1 MFTIEFAAL
10 NFYNQNRVSYRY
22 ILEGYEKEW
31 HYNGKNRIASYT
43 NVPPGDYVFRV
54 ETMDEANPE
63 LVSNCTLAVTILPPW
78 WLSWWATL
86 IYVILGLAALGDE
99 NQVLYQYFP

>member
-43 NVPPGDYVFRV
+43 NVPPGDYIFRV
-54 ETMDEANPE
+54 ETMDEANSE
-63 LVSNCTLAVTILPPW
+63 LVSTCTLAVTILPAVVAELVGHSYLCNPW
-78 WLSWWATL
+78 HRGPSISVCAWLSS
-86 IYVILGLAALGDE
+86 
-99 NQVLYQYFP
+99 

>member
-31 HYNGKNRIASYT
+31 HYNGKTVLLLI
-43 NVPPGDYVFRV
+43 PMFLP
-54 ETMDEANPE
+54 ETTYS
-63 LVSNCTLAVTILPPW
+63 V
-78 WLSWWATL
+78 
-86 IYVILGLAALGDE
+86 
-99 NQVLYQYFP
+99 